1 MTTLPVISLEIIQAS
16 LTEAEILD
24 AVKGALMAQ
33 ARGEVNSPPPGML
46 QLDNP
51 KGECHIKYGHLNG
64 SDTFVIKIAC
74 GFYENPKM
82 GLSANSGMMLVF
94 NAETGVPVCILDD
107 KGWLTN
113 ARTAAAGALAAQAG
127 ASSNVECVGII
138 GTGEQAELQAKWTCK
153 LLGIKSVIV
162 CGRTDAHVKDYVD
175 RMEQDGY
182 SVTVAADAPTLMKS
196 CNLVITTTP
205 SNAALIMADDV
216 QPGTHIV
223 AMGCD
228 NPGKQE
234 LDAALFARAAVIMVD
249 DHDQC
254 VHHGDLGHAVRGGL
268 VPEDADIAL
277 GAVLAG
283 EKPGRTSDDD
293 ITIADLTGIA
303 AEDMAVAGL
312 VWSRQGA
319 NPA

>member
-1 MTTLPVISLEIIQAS
+1 MTTIPVIPLETIQAS

-24 AVKGALMAQ
+24 AVKGALIAQ

-46 QLDNP
+46 MLDDP
-51 KGECHIKYGHLNG
+51 KGECHMKYGHLAG

-74 GFYENPKM
+74 GFYENPKI

-94 NAETGVPVCILDD
+94 SARTGVPACILDD

-127 ASSNVECVGII
+127 APPGVTGVGIV

-153 LLGIKSVIV
+153 LLGFKSVCV
-162 CGRTDAHVKDYVD
+162 WGRTASHVRDYVE
-175 RMEQDGY
+175 RMEKDGF
-182 SVTVAADAPTLMKS
+182 SVTVAADVASLMKS

-205 SNAALIMADDV
+205 SDAALIMAGDV
-216 QPGTHIV
+216 RPGTHIV
-223 AMGCD
+223 AMGTD

-249 DHDQC
+249 DHNQC

-268 VPEDADIAL
+268 VAEDADIPL

-293 ITIADLTGIA
+293 ITIVDLTGIA
-303 AEDMAVAGL
+303 AEDMAVAGV
-312 VWSRQGA
+312 VWSRQG
-319 NPA
+319 

>member
-1 MTTLPVISLEIIQAS
+1 
-16 LTEAEILD
+16 
-24 AVKGALMAQ
+24 
-33 ARGEVNSPPPGML
+33 ML

-51 KGECHIKYGHLNG
+51 KGECHIKYGHLDG

-82 GLSANSGMMLVF
+82 GLSASSGMMLVF
-94 NAETGVPVCILDD
+94 NARTGVPVCILDD

-127 ASSNVECVGII
+127 APPGVTRVGII

-153 LLGIKSVIV
+153 LMRIKSVSV
-162 CGRTDAHVKDYVD
+162 YGRTASHVKDYVE
-175 RMEQDGY
+175 RMEKDGF
-182 SVTVAADAPTLMKS
+182 SVTTAPDIATLMKS

-205 SNAALIMADDV
+205 SNAALILADDV

-223 AMGCD
+223 AMGTD

-234 LDAALFARAAVIMVD
+234 LDAALFPRAAVIMVD

-254 VHHGDLGHAVRGGL
+254 VHHGDLGHAVRAGL
-268 VPEDADIAL
+268 VPEDVDIAL

-283 EKPGRTSDDD
+283 EKPGRKSDDD
-293 ITIADLTGIA
+293 ITIVDLTGIA

-312 VWSRQGA
+312 VWSRQV
-319 NPA
+319 

>member
-1 MTTLPVISLEIIQAS
+1 MTTLPVIPLETIQAS

-24 AVKGALMAQ
+24 AVKGALIAQ

-46 QLDNP
+46 VLSDP
-51 KGECHIKYGHLNG
+51 AGECHIKYGHLAG
-64 SDTFVIKIAC
+64 SDTFVIKIAT
-74 GFYENPKM
+74 GFHENPKM
-82 GLSANSGMMLVF
+82 GLSASAGMMLVF
-94 NAETGVPVCILDD
+94 DANTGVPVCVLDD

-127 ASSNVECVGII
+127 APANVTTVGII

-153 LLGIKSVIV
+153 LLGITSVTV
-162 CGRTDAHVKDYVD
+162 FGRTAAHVQDYVE
-175 RMEQDGY
+175 RMQRDGF
-182 SVTVAADAPTLMKS
+182 SVTVAPDIPSLMRV

-205 SNAALIMADDV
+205 STAALIMADDV
-216 QPGTHIV
+216 RPGTHIV
-223 AMGCD
+223 AMGTD

-283 EKPGRTSDDD
+283 EKPGRTSETD
-293 ITIADLTGIA
+293 ITIVDLTGIA

-312 VWSRQGA
+312 VWSRQG
-319 NPA
+319 

>member
-1 MTTLPVISLEIIQAS
+1 MTTLPVIPLETIQAS

-24 AVKGALMAQ
+24 AVKGALIAQ

-46 QLDNP
+46 VLSDP
-51 KGECHIKYGHLNG
+51 AGECHIKYGHLEG

-74 GFYENPKM
+74 GFHENPKM
-82 GLSANSGMMLVF
+82 GLSASSGMMLVLS
-94 NAETGVPVCILDD
+94 AKTGVPACILDD

-127 ASSNVECVGII
+127 APSAVTSVGII
-138 GTGEQAELQAKWTCK
+138 GTGEQAQLQAKWTCK
-153 LLGIKSVIV
+153 LLGITSVTV
-162 CGRTDAHVKDYVD
+162 YGRTASHVKDYVE
-175 RMEQDGY
+175 RMQRDGF
-182 SVTVAADAPTLMKS
+182 SVTVAPDIPSLMKS

-205 SNAALIMADDV
+205 SKAALIMADDV
-216 QPGTHIV
+216 RPGTHIV
-223 AMGCD
+223 AMGTD

-268 VPEDADIAL
+268 VAENADIAL

-283 EKPGRTSDDD
+283 ERPGRTSETD
-293 ITIADLTGIA
+293 ITIVDLTGIA

-312 VWSRQGA
+312 VWSRQG
-319 NPA
+319 